1 MNTHEIKNKG
11 KQNLN
16 KNKKLFQILKKFP
29 SLYSDNLFSDL
40 HTEVFEQTDCLTC
53 ANCCKTTSPIFREKD
68 IERIAVYLKMSPG
81 DFSEKYLRT
90 DEDYDKVLKQSPCPF
105 LEEDN
110 RCRIYEVRPAA
121 CSAYPHTNRKNILG
135 ISELTLKNSLICP
148 AVQDILERAN
158 KVIQSKRWN

>member
-1 MNTHEIKNKG
+1 MNTLEIKNKG

-16 KNKKLFQILKKFP
+16 KNKKLFQYLKKFP
-29 SLYSDNLFSDL
+29 SSYSDKLFSDL
-40 HTEVFEQTDCLTC
+40 HEQVFEQTDCLKC

-68 IERIAVYLKMSPG
+68 IERIAAYLKMSPG
-81 DFSEKYLRT
+81 NFSEKYLKT

-121 CSAYPHTNRKNILG
+121 CSAYPHTHRKNILG

-158 KVIQSKRWN
+158 KEIRYR

>member
-1 MNTHEIKNKG
+1 MNTQEIKNKG
-11 KQNLN
+11 KQHLN
-16 KNKKLFQILKKFP
+16 KNKKLFQNLKKLP
-29 SLYSDNLFSDL
+29 SSYSDRIFSDL
-40 HTEVFEQTDCLTC
+40 HAQVFEKTDCLTC

-68 IERIAVYLKMSPG
+68 IERIAAYLKMSPG
-81 DFSEKYLRT
+81 NFSEKYLIT
-90 DEDYDKVLKQSPCPF
+90 DEDFDKVLKQSPCPF

-158 KVIQSKRWN
+158 KEILSKRWN

>member
-16 KNKKLFQILKKFP
+16 KNKKLFQNLKKFP
-29 SLYSDNLFSDL
+29 SSYSDKLFSGL
-40 HTEVFEQTDCLTC
+40 HAEVFDQTDCLRC

-68 IERIAVYLKMSPG
+68 IERIAAYLKMSPG
-81 DFSEKYLRT
+81 NFSEKYLKT

-158 KVIQSKRWN
+158 KEIQSKRWN